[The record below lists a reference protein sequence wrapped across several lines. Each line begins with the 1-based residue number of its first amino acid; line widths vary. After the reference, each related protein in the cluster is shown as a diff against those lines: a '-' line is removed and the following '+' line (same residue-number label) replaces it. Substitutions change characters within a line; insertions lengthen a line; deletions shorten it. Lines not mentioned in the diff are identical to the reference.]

1 MEYLQLA
8 SIDTPVSRVA
18 LGGCPLGGYGWGEVD
33 DRDSIA
39 TIHKAI
45 DAGINFYDTADIY
58 GLGHSEKIL
67 SRGLGADR
75 ESVVIATKFGVRQ
88 NNKGQSFYDVSPKWA
103 RKAVELSLQ
112 RLRVDAISLYYMHW
126 PDGET
131 VIEDVVGV
139 LADLKQ
145 EGKILGIGL
154 SNVSPE
160 EVKRAASTTTISAI
174 QVQYSLID
182 REVAEKL
189 LRVTAEYKIP
199 LVTWGSLGQGILS
212 GKYNEASVF
221 KSNDRRSRYEN
232 FKEPKLSQNLRV
244 VKELVRT
251 AKQSHATPSQV
262 AIRWLLEQFGVRV
275 ALFGAKTFE
284 QVSENVNAMNLRLSE
299 KQLANLTQVACGQR
313 MIREAC

>member
-1 MEYLQLA
+1 MEYLQLP

-18 LGGCPLGGYGWGEVD
+18 LGGCPLGGHGWGEVD

-39 TIHKAI
+39 TIHKAL

-67 SRGLGADR
+67 SRGLGGDR
-75 ESVVIATKFGVRQ
+75 ESVVIATKFGVRHA
-88 NNKGQSFYDVSPKWA
+88 NDGRTFYDASPAWA
-103 RKAVELSLQ
+103 RQAVELSLQ
-112 RLRVDAISLYYMHW
+112 RLKVDAISLYYMHW
-126 PDGET
+126 PDEET

-160 EVKRAASTTTISAI
+160 EVERAASIATISAI
-174 QVQYSLID
+174 QVQYSLVD

-212 GKYNEASVF
+212 GKYNKASVF
-221 KSNDRRSRYEN
+221 NSNDRRSRYEN
-232 FKEPKLSQNLRV
+232 FQEPKLSQNLRV

-262 AIRWLLEQFGVRV
+262 AIRWLLEQFGVGV

-284 QVSENVNAMNLRLSE
+284 QVSENVKAINLRLSE
-299 KQLANLTQVACGQR
+299 KQLAKLTKVACGQG